1 MKSHYPGCMSDEE
14 CKCQDHDNATEDE
27 AAVATCKICDDSG
40 TRIIGER
47 DGENFWNRCV
57 PCECQSDPMIPVR
70 ASRWAWL
77 NQCAKSLA
85 DLKERHKNVLEDMEE
100 VIEERDEARG
110 IATEACAMLAD
121 NGFETNYPPLPWDSD
136 FPQNKLL

>member
-1 MKSHYPGCMSDEE
+1 MSDTQ
-14 CKCQDHDNATEDE
+14 KLQQ
-27 AAVATCKICDDSG
+27 AADGGCPPATCSLCDGSG

-70 ASRWAWL
+70 ASQWAWL
-77 NQCAKSLA
+77 NQCARSLA

-100 VIEERDEARG
+100 LIDERDEARV

-121 NGFETNYPPLPWDSD
+121 NGFETNYPPMPWDDSEA
-136 FPQNKLL
+136 NE

>member
-1 MKSHYPGCMSDEE
+1 
-14 CKCQDHDNATEDE
+14 
-27 AAVATCKICDDSG
+27 
-40 TRIIGER
+40 
-47 DGENFWNRCV
+47 
-57 PCECQSDPMIPVR
+57 MIPVR